1 MTRVKEE
8 LDDTK
13 NTLKTQVKLTEDL
26 QKERVNVWQ
35 ENVQLNNQRDC
46 LIQEL
51 ERMSVL
57 IAKMVHGELQEV
69 GRQYWWNKT
78 KKDFEE
84 NLQAAEERE
93 WEFQNELD
101 ASKGLI
107 YKYIQEIR
115 ELKQVIVSLYSSK
128 KEQKVGLIFIL
139 EYKQSIF

>member
-8 LDDTK
+8 LDDAR

-26 QKERVNVWQ
+26 QKERENVWQ
-35 ENVQLNNQRDC
+35 ENVQLNSQRDS

-57 IAKMVHGELQEV
+57 IAKVVYGELQEF
-69 GRQYWWNKT
+69 GRHYWWNET

-93 WEFQNELD
+93 CEFQNELD

-107 YKYIQEIR
+107 YQYIQEIR
-115 ELKQVIVSLYSSK
+115 ELKQVILK
-128 KEQKVGLIFIL
+128 KIHK
-139 EYKQSIF
+139 